1 LFFNNLGLLGIGK
14 TLPKFR
20 WTFAKKKIMFFLY
33 YTWSVVPIIGMLQ
46 YLFKESHLCVISSS
60 MRELLVCEAYGG
72 GLHEHFYWPKMKKD
86 LQRICD
92 KCITCRKVKRTQ
104 PHGLCTPLHVP
115 KEP

>member
-1 LFFNNLGLLGIGK
+1 
-14 TLPKFR
+14 
-20 WTFAKKKIMFFLY
+20 MFFLY
-33 YTWSVVPIIGMLQ
+33 YNWCVVPIIGMLQ
-46 YLFKESHLCVISSS
+46 YLFKESRFCVISSS

-86 LQRICD
+86 VQRICD